1 MREDYYPNEN
11 CYPRSE
17 YYPVGYREDEEMW
30 VYDQCCANCA
40 RSQANCPFL
49 AYANREKVS
58 RAKRKAVK
66 EDAVVAEQELKWCI
80 HWKQIRRHRF

>member
-40 RSQANCPFL
+40 RSQARHVLGPVL
-49 AYANREKVS
+49 ETPPS
-58 RAKRKAVK
+58 
-66 EDAVVAEQELKWCI
+66 I
-80 HWKQIRRHRF
+80 WKP

>member
-1 MREDYYPNEN
+1 MRDDYYPHEN
-11 CYPRSE
+11 WYPRSE
-17 YYPVGYREDEEMW
+17 YYPAGYREDEEMW

-66 EDAVVAEQELKWCI
+66 LYTPKS
-80 HWKQIRRHRF
+80 QIEKMCGIYAGDTKTAS